1 MLNRTRKSALRFSLL
16 FGGVIVLCLGIHSNV
31 YAQKTA
37 KPLKI
42 FILAGQSNMDG
53 HAKTS
58 SFEHLAMDPD
68 SKSLLTVMQDKNG
81 KPTVCDHV
89 WISYAGGKNDGQAHG
104 KLTTGWGARLDAT
117 KDGGKIGPEFTFGI
131 TMEQTLNEPILII
144 KTAWGGKS
152 LHTDFRP
159 PSAGAYEFNEQELKK
174 MAQKGKVVNQAKLDR
189 EKATGR
195 YYKKMIK
202 HVKEVLADV
211 GRVCPDYDPK
221 AGYELAGFVWFQ
233 GWNDLVAT
241 DVYPNRG
248 KPGGYDLYS
257 ELMADFII
265 DVRTDLNAPKL
276 PFVIGVLGVNGPVD
290 QFSDRQKRL
299 KATYSNFRKAMAAP
313 ADLPEFRGNVTAVL
327 TEDCWDQELGAVAL
341 KKGEVSREA
350 QKLRKANKGYPES
363 SRDHQP
369 CGSEKTSR
377 GVPKQPIF
385 CQGPRAFNRHHQ
397 QGVPLPR
404 IRENHRQNRKG
415 VRRSDDQNAA
425 VTWLGHRHFYAVA
438 MGPADF

>member
-1 MLNRTRKSALRFSLL
+1 MLSRPNRIVFRFYVLLSSLVVFSL
-16 FGGVIVLCLGIHSNV
+16 GHTSTA
-31 YAQKTA
+31 YAQKAT

-53 HAKTS
+53 HAKIS

-68 SKSLLTVMQDKNG
+68 SKSLLTAMQDKNG
-81 KPTVCDHV
+81 KPVVCDHV

-131 TMEQTLNEPILII
+131 YMEQTLHEPILII

-159 PSAGAYEFNEQELKK
+159 PSAGAYKFNEQELKK
-174 MAQKGKVVNQAKLDR
+174 MAQKGKDVNQAKLDR

-211 GRVCPDYDPK
+211 GQVCPDYDPK
-221 AGYELAGFVWFQ
+221 AGYEIAGFVWFQ

-257 ELMADFII
+257 ELMADFIL
-265 DVRTDLNAPKL
+265 DVRKDLDAPKL

-290 QFSDRQKRL
+290 QFSDSQKRL
-299 KATYSNFRKAMAAP
+299 KATYSNFREAMAAP

-327 TEDCWDQELGAVAL
+327 TEDFWDQELGAVAL
-341 KKGEVSREA
+341 KKGEVSRKA
-350 QKLRKANKGYPES
+350 QKLRKANKGYPEQAGTIS
-363 SRDHQP
+363 PAEQKKQVAEFQNNLFSARDRELLVGITNKEYHYL
-369 CGSEKTSR
+369 GSAKIIGEIGK
-377 GVPKQPIF
+377 
-385 CQGPRAFNRHHQ
+385 AFAEAM
-397 QGVPLPR
+397 
-404 IRENHRQNRKG
+404 IRMQR
-415 VRRSDDQNAA
+415 
-425 VTWLGHRHFYAVA
+425 
-438 MGPADF
+438 